1 MAQPEQTG
9 REQPLE
15 RRPQRAT
22 WRRVARK
29 GALGASAVIGAAL
42 VAMLVAAAI
51 GQRWLLAMP
60 SLGMLA
66 LGLGG
71 LIAIAA
77 AAFALRRIERSG
89 IDVDQGLERRP
100 PLAARFVAS
109 TAMLALGASGIGFGG
124 LMVALT
130 ASPRSI
136 LPLAIGVAFS
146 LAALVLLSR
155 ASRSLRSAPTA
166 ALG

>member
-1 MAQPEQTG
+1 MAEPEQTG
-9 REQPLE
+9 HEQPHE

-22 WRRVARK
+22 WRRVARTA
-29 GALGASAVIGAAL
+29 ALGSSALIGGAV
-42 VAMLVAAAI
+42 VAMLVAAVT

-71 LIAIAA
+71 LVAIAA

-89 IDVDQGLERRP
+89 VALDLALERRP
-100 PLAARFVAS
+100 ALAARVVAS

-130 ASPRSI
+130 ANPRSI
-136 LPLAIGVAFS
+136 LPLAIGVALS

-155 ASRSLRSAPTA
+155 ASRSLRSAPTV